1 MNKYQELAKKYSP
14 CIVVCPRK
22 YPVNGSYNITYGL
35 TVLAESAPGIGHS
48 HGVNCRYDYG
58 FMQLDVEAGI
68 NVFVINN

>member
-1 MNKYQELAKKYSP
+1 MNKYQELAKKYPP

-22 YPVNGSYNITYGL
+22 EFINGSYVTYGL
-35 TVLAESAPGIGHS
+35 TVLAESAPGVGHS

-58 FMQLDVEAGI
+58 FMQLDVEASI